1 MIELNYRRRLD
12 ADLERWQSDGVI
24 DAATGAAIRRA
35 LGPAPAGIGVAT
47 IVGIVGGLLIAA
59 AFLVFVAANWSEI
72 PRVVRFVMLLA
83 GIAGACGLG
92 ALFAQRGRAYL
103 ADTAVAVGAIIFGA
117 SIALV
122 GQMYH
127 LSGDFA
133 GALLLWTLGALVAAL
148 LTNSRGALAVA
159 LVAGCAWSWM
169 RAFEFSDVPH
179 LPFIALWASA
189 AGLALLW
196 KSPVA
201 RHLVALAAMFW
212 WAEAGIAMGWLRVVR
227 DPTLVVAAGTAL
239 MLGAGLFTELRGPEA
254 ARALGATIVTYGFF
268 ALAIVL
274 GLDLIELHGS
284 VEASLASWVLGA
296 GVVGIA
302 LAVAA
307 AALSRR
313 FGLGLLAVAIA
324 LGVFASLGRQDLSHG
339 PWFVYALALAGALSL
354 VLAGAMDER
363 RPRLVAGWIGLA
375 FVIGV
380 ITWTVEGTMLM
391 RSLFLAVAGGAAI
404 VLALMLGRLLP
415 REAVR

>member
-1 MIELNYRRRLD
+1 MFEINYRRRLE
-12 ADLERWQSDGVI
+12 ADLERWQSGGVI
-24 DAATGAAIRRA
+24 DATTGAAIRRA

-47 IVGIVGGLLIAA
+47 VVGIVGGLLIAA
-59 AFLVFVAANWSEI
+59 AFLVFIAANWSEI
-72 PRVVRFVMLLA
+72 PRVARFVMLLA
-83 GIAGACGLG
+83 GIAGACALG
-92 ALFAQRGRAYL
+92 ALFAQQGRTYL

-133 GALLLWTLGALVAAL
+133 GALLLWTLGALAAAL
-148 LTNSRGALAVA
+148 LTQSRGALAVA

-179 LPFIALWASA
+179 LPFILLWAIGV
-189 AGLALLW
+189 GLALLW
-196 KSPVA
+196 NSPMA
-201 RHLVALAAMFW
+201 RHLTALAAMFW
-212 WAEAGIAMGWLRVVR
+212 WAVVGIAMSELRIIR
-227 DPTLVVAAGTAL
+227 NPILVFAAGTAL
-239 MLGAGLFTELRGPEA
+239 MVGVGLLAELRGWETL
-254 ARALGATIVTYGFF
+254 RALGATIVTYGFF

-274 GLDLIELHGS
+274 GLDLIGLERFL
-284 VEASLASWVLGA
+284 EAPMSYGALGVA
-296 GVVGIA
+296 VVGVA
-302 LAVAA
+302 VAVAA

-313 FGLGLLAVAIA
+313 YGLGLLAVAIA
-324 LGVFASLGRQDLSHG
+324 LGVLAALGRQDLSHG
-339 PWFVYALALAGALSL
+339 PWFIYALALAGALSL

-375 FVIGV
+375 FVIGM

-415 REAVR
+415 REAIR